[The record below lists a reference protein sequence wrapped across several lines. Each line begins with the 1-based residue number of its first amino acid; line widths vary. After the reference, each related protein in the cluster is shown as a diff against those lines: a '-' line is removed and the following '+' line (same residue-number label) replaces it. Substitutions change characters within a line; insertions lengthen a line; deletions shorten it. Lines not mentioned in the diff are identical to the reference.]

1 MKDWSEVLNTIS
13 CREIL
18 YKFIMELQDAVDT
31 SLPFKSILVH
41 PTDRPWRFL
50 FFCPNEI
57 KLELKRGHK
66 VKEMCDKK
74 RVSSAE
80 IKMHDFRRVKLSQ
93 LNAHIWYRIAS
104 LRGVR
109 IVVLS
114 EPRQTRPSAIT
125 TNANIPRLHH
135 FNHILP
141 PLLNCEHKALISG
154 CVGFWAT
161 AVFFLIQFRNLYGW
175 LPFFYFF
182 FSEISYFIFLSSC
195 HNYHLSFKSSFI
207 FFFLNCMFFGL
218 FCNFLYN
225 FPYLNYAR

>member
-31 SLPFKSILVH
+31 SLPFKSIYLKLYTQL
-41 PTDRPWRFL
+41 TDLGGSF
-50 FFCPNEI
+50 FFCPIEI
-57 KLELKRGHK
+57 KLDLKRGHK

-135 FNHILP
+135 FNHIFP

-161 AVFFLIQFRNLYGW
+161 AVFFLIQLRNLYGW
-175 LPFFYFF
+175 LPFFLFPFFRNKIFYF
-182 FSEISYFIFLSSC
+182 S
-195 HNYHLSFKSSFI
+195 
-207 FFFLNCMFFGL
+207 L
-218 FCNFLYN
+218 FM
-225 FPYLNYAR
+225 P

>member
-104 LRGVR
+104 LKGVR

-161 AVFFLIQFRNLYGW
+161 AVFF
-175 LPFFYFF
+175 
-182 FSEISYFIFLSSC
+182 S
-195 HNYHLSFKSSFI
+195 
-207 FFFLNCMFFGL
+207 
-218 FCNFLYN
+218 YN
-225 FPYLNYAR
+225 FGTCTVGCLFFNISFFPK